1 MEAIRL
7 NRYYLVKITFSDGTS
22 RYYIKLN
29 PYNRLSNKQCNSRIF
44 RNQDDA
50 NLNVDTLDYF
60 NCRMEVI
67 KRLDRRTREFKTLE
81 KSLKY
86 FTVADLY

>member
-1 MEAIRL
+1 M
-7 NRYYLVKITFSDGTS
+7 NRYYLVKITFSDGNS

-29 PYNRLSNKQCNSRIF
+29 PEHRLINKQCYSAIF
-44 RNQDDA
+44 DNPEDA
-50 NLNVDTLDYF
+50 NLDVDTLDHF

>member
-1 MEAIRL
+1 M
-7 NRYYLVKITFSDGTS
+7 NRYYLVKITFSDGNS

-29 PYNRLSNKQCNSRIF
+29 PYNRLKNNQCNSRIF
-44 RNQDDA
+44 KNEDDA
-50 NLNVDTLDYF
+50 NLNIDTLDYF
-60 NCRMEVI
+60 NCKMEVI
-67 KRLDRRTREFKTLE
+67 KKLDRRTREFKILE